1 MVQNEDVK
9 DVFRALY
16 PWICL
21 YMEFDH
27 SGVHAIQKKDALNAT
42 NMNEKFGG
50 VQSHKHS
57 SVMTEGCLGPTP
69 LCATSA
75 ACCLM

>member
-21 YMEFDH
+21 YMMEFDH
-27 SGVHAIQKKDALNAT
+27 FGVHAIQKKDALNAT
-42 NMNEKFGG
+42 
-50 VQSHKHS
+50 
-57 SVMTEGCLGPTP
+57 L
-69 LCATSA
+69 
-75 ACCLM
+75 

>member
-27 SGVHAIQKKDALNAT
+27 SGVHAIQKKDAFNAT
-42 NMNEKFGG
+42 K
-50 VQSHKHS
+50 
-57 SVMTEGCLGPTP
+57 
-69 LCATSA
+69 
-75 ACCLM
+75 